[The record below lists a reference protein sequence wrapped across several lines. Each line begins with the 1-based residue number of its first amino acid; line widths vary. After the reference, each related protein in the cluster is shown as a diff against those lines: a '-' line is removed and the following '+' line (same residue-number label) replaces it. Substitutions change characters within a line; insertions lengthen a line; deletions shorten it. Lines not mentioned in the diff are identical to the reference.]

1 MGGTLGGL
9 EMRRKGITQ
18 TFMYGLMVFVLLI
31 ISSILSMLLVVP
43 LLMGTIALDGAGVWV
58 VNLLAIV
65 IEIYMLGWVFM
76 RFKVTRKR

>member
-1 MGGTLGGL
+1 
-9 EMRRKGITQ
+9 MRRKGITQ